1 MGRND
6 PGHAA
11 TRWSHSPTQT
21 EWPLSVPGVLNLSG
35 RNVPE
40 AEVNLGIL
48 NDRYRES

>member
-21 EWPLSVPGVLNLSG
+21 EWPFSAPGGSNLSVRS
-35 RNVPE
+35 VPE
-40 AEVNLGIL
+40 AEADLDFL
-48 NDRYRES
+48 NVG